1 MEKHFLILATTS
13 DFLWKFEMENVKI
26 LQQMGYVVHY
36 AANMNEPHY
45 LPGPE
50 KIQALGVQ
58 AHHID
63 IARSPFMVQYNYAA
77 LHQLAAIIKSYQI
90 RILHCHTPV
99 GGLLGRLAGRLC
111 KGWSSFTQP
120 TAFIFTGGRR
130 C

>member
-50 KIQALGVQ
+50 KI
-58 AHHID
+58 
-63 IARSPFMVQYNYAA
+63 
-77 LHQLAAIIKSYQI
+77 
-90 RILHCHTPV
+90 
-99 GGLLGRLAGRLC
+99 
-111 KGWSSFTQP
+111 
-120 TAFIFTGGRR
+120 
-130 C
+130 